1 MNNHKITDLLAP
13 THNQDAATKLY
24 VDQNTGGSFT
34 QAVAD
39 TLYYSFANTNLPT
52 QSLNMNS

>member
-1 MNNHKITDLLAP
+1 MNNNKITGLLGP
-13 THNQDAATKLY
+13 TNNQDAATKLY

-52 QSLNMNS
+52 